1 MKKNLVFI
9 IILLIGSTAF
19 AQEGN
24 GKKLDKEGANT
35 LQSSDV
41 APKNRK
47 SFAANKAKSKPPITD
62 YKIISIKNDTTFV
75 DTTLTIQRDYNFNY
89 LRRDDFGL
97 QPINN
102 VGQTYNSLIKV
113 EERDHLLP
121 LFGARARHFNFME
134 AEDIMYYNVPT
145 PLTELY
151 FKTTFEQGQQLD
163 AFLTVNT
170 SPRLNL
176 SIAYK
181 GNRSLGK
188 YQHALT
194 STGNFRATA
203 NYRTKNDRYSIRTHF
218 VSQDLLNEEN
228 GGLSARGLNQY
239 LNNTT
244 EFANEADEF
253 ADRAS
258 IEVNFENA
266 ESILLGKR
274 FYLNHKYAL
283 IKKTDSTNTSVDVGH
298 ILDITDKSFQ
308 FDQAAPSDLFGES
321 YDSGALVDKA
331 ALEDFSNQLFV
342 NVTNNWLGSLTVN
355 AGFSDY
361 NYGYNTILTLEDG
374 TDITNRIKGNM
385 FSVGGSYQKNYK
397 GFQLAADARSILSGD
412 FDGNYLNASAGYQLG
427 DYGLRLGLSS
437 SSSAPNY
444 NFLLYQSDYV
454 SYNWQNYNNANETN
468 NFKNVETQKIHAN
481 VQIKNWANLDAS
493 YSTINNYTYFTK
505 NNDSITIPEQYNG
518 NLNLLKLKLSNSLS
532 FFGWLGLDNSIVYQN
547 VSNATNVVDD
557 ITGAGTQRTF
567 EVYNVPNIVTRNSLY
582 YQDYWFKRALYLQTG
597 VTFKYYSEYDAD
609 GYDPVLSE
617 FYVQSPNEIRFFD
630 DTDKSDAA
638 GDTAQT
644 FGGFPQFDIFFN
656 ARIRQTR
663 IYFKVENF
671 GEAFQQNNEFSAPG
685 YAPRDAVIRFGLVW
699 NFFL

>member
-1 MKKNLVFI
+1 MKKNLLFI
-9 IILLIGSTAF
+9 IILLIGSIAF

-24 GKKLDKEGANT
+24 EEEINEGTQKIQTRPEFTKSRKPLSKDKKK
-35 LQSSDV
+35 
-41 APKNRK
+41 
-47 SFAANKAKSKPPITD
+47 KPPITD
-62 YKIISIKNDTTFV
+62 YKIIDIHNDTTFV

-97 QPINN
+97 QPLNN
-102 VGQTYNSLIKV
+102 VGQSYNSLVKV
-113 EERDHLLP
+113 EERNHLLP

-134 AEDIMYYNVPT
+134 VEDIKYYNVPT

-163 AFLTVNT
+163 AFFTVNT

-203 NYRTKNDRYSIRTHF
+203 NYTTKNDRYRIRTHF

-228 GGLSARGLNQY
+228 GGLSERGLNQY
-239 LNNTT
+239 LSNTE
-244 EFANEADEF
+244 EFQDADEF
-253 ADRAS
+253 SDRGS

-274 FYLNHKYAL
+274 FYLNHSYSI
-283 IKKTDSTNTSVDVGH
+283 IKKTDSSSTNVAIGH

-308 FDQAAPSDLFGES
+308 FDQTSPNTLFGES
-321 YDSGALVDKA
+321 YESGALMDKV

-342 NVTNNWLGSLTVN
+342 KLDSDWLGSLSVN
-355 AGFSDY
+355 AGTSDY
-361 NYGYNTILTLEDG
+361 NYGYNTLVSFENG
-374 TDITNRIKGNM
+374 VDIKNRLKGNIY
-385 FSVGGSYQKNYK
+385 SIGGSYQKYYK
-397 GFQLAADARSILSGD
+397 GFQLAANGMSIVSGD
-412 FDGNYLNASAGYQLG
+412 FDGNYLNASAGYQFK
-427 DYGLRLGLSS
+427 DYGLQLGISANS
-437 SSSAPNY
+437 VAPNY
-444 NFLLYQSDYV
+444 NFLLYQSDYIG
-454 SYNWQNYNNANETN
+454 YNWQNYDNPENPSLV
-468 NFKNVETQKIHAN
+468 NFKNIETQKIQAN
-481 VQIKNWANLDAS
+481 IKVKNFANLEAS
-493 YSTINNYTYFTK
+493 YTAIDNYTYFTK
-505 NNDSITIPEQYNG
+505 NTDSLTVPEQFG
-518 NLNLLKLKLSNSLS
+518 GSINLFKLKFTNTLN
-532 FFGWLGLDNSIVYQN
+532 FGWLGFDNTILYQN
-547 VSNATNVVDD
+547 VDGAVNSVTNGNVS
-557 ITGAGTQRTF
+557 RTYS
-567 EVYNVPNIVTRNSLY
+567 VYNVPTFVTRNSVY
-582 YQDYWFKRALYLQTG
+582 YQDHWFKKALFLQTG
-597 VTFKYYSEYDAD
+597 VTFKYYSEYNAD

-617 FYVQSPNEIRFFD
+617 FYVQSPEETLSFD
-630 DTDKSDAA
+630 GPDVI
-638 GDTAQT
+638 QT

-656 ARIRQTR
+656 AKIRQTR

-671 GEAFQQNNEFSAPG
+671 GEAFKQNNEFSAPG

>member
-1 MKKNLVFI
+1 MKKNIVFI
-9 IILLIGSTAF
+9 IVLLTGYITF

-24 GKKLDKEGANT
+24 EEEINEGTQTIPTRPEFRRSEKSLSKNNKK
-35 LQSSDV
+35 
-41 APKNRK
+41 
-47 SFAANKAKSKPPITD
+47 KPPVTD
-62 YKIISIKNDTTFV
+62 YKIIDIHNDTTFV

-97 QPINN
+97 QPLNN
-102 VGQTYNSLIKV
+102 VGQSYNSLIKV

-134 AEDIMYYNVPT
+134 VEDILYYNVPT

-163 AFLTVNT
+163 AFFTVNT

-203 NYRTKNDRYSIRTHF
+203 NYATKNDRYRMRTHF

-228 GGLSARGLNQY
+228 GGLSASGLQQY
-239 LNNTT
+239 LSST
-244 EFANEADEF
+244 EEFQNADDF
-253 ADRAS
+253 ADRGAIDVS
-258 IEVNFENA
+258 FENA

-274 FYLNHKYAL
+274 FYLNHSYSI
-283 IKKTDSTNTSVDVGH
+283 IKKTDSSATNVAIGH

-308 FDQAAPSDLFGES
+308 FDQTTPVDFFGES
-321 YDSGALVDKA
+321 YESGALTDKV

-342 NVTNNWLGSLTVN
+342 KVNNDWLGTLTVN
-355 AGFSDY
+355 AKTSNY
-361 NYGYNTILTLEDG
+361 NYGYNTIVNLGENID
-374 TDITNRIKGNM
+374 DSVEITNRLKGDIYAI
-385 FSVGGSYQKNYK
+385 GGSYQKNYK
-397 GFQLAADARSILSGD
+397 GFQLAANGMSIVSGN
-412 FDGNYLNASAGYQLG
+412 FDGNYVNASAGYQLK
-427 DYGLRLGLSS
+427 DYGLQLGVSANS
-437 SSSAPNY
+437 VAPNY

-454 SYNWQNYNNANETN
+454 GYNWQNYNNDTSQNSSLV
-468 NFKNVETQKIHAN
+468 NFKNIETRKI
-481 VQIKNWANLDAS
+481 QANLKIKKLANIEAS
-493 YSTINNYTYFTK
+493 YTTIDNHTYLTK
-505 NNDSITIPEQYNG
+505 NQDSLTVPEQFG
-518 NLNLLKLKLSNSLS
+518 ESINLLKLKLTQTLNL
-532 FFGWLGLDNSIVYQN
+532 GWLGFNNTIVYQN
-547 VSNATNVVDD
+547 VGGAVNSATNGN
-557 ITGAGTQRTF
+557 ISRTYS
-567 EVYNVPNIVTRNSLY
+567 VYNVPNIITRNSVY
-582 YQDYWFKRALYLQTG
+582 YQDHWFKRALFLQTG

-617 FYVQSPNEIRFFD
+617 FYVQSPEEILSFNGPD
-630 DTDKSDAA
+630 IK
-638 GDTAQT
+638 QT

-656 ARIRQTR
+656 AKIRQTR

-671 GEAFQQNNEFSAPG
+671 GEAFSQNNEFSAPG

>member
-1 MKKNLVFI
+1 MKKNVLFI
-9 IILLIGSTAF
+9 IILLLGTITF

-24 GKKLDKEGANT
+24 EKDENEGGTIIRKSPEYA
-35 LQSSDV
+35 
-41 APKNRK
+41 KNRK
-47 SFAANKAKSKPPITD
+47 SLDKNGKTKPPITD
-62 YKIISIKNDTTFV
+62 YKIINIQNDTTYV
-75 DTTLTIQRDYNFNY
+75 DTTLTIQKDYNFNY

-97 QPINN
+97 QPLNN
-102 VGQTYNSLIKV
+102 VGQSYNSLIKV

-134 AEDIMYYNVPT
+134 VEDIKYYRVPT

-163 AFLTVNT
+163 AFFTINT

-203 NYRTKNDRYSIRTHF
+203 NYITKNDRYKIKTHF

-228 GGLSARGLNQY
+228 GGLSERGLAQY
-239 LNNTT
+239 LNNTQ
-244 EFANEADEF
+244 EFQDADEF
-253 ADRAS
+253 SDRGA

-274 FYLNHKYAL
+274 FYLNHSYS
-283 IKKTDSTNTSVDVGH
+283 IVKKTDSSATDIVIGH

-308 FDQAAPSDLFGES
+308 FDQTSPNILFGES
-321 YDSGALVDKA
+321 YEAGSLTDKA
-331 ALEDFSNQLFV
+331 ALEDFSNQVFIKI
-342 NVTNNWLGSLTVN
+342 NNDILGNLRIN
-355 AGFSDY
+355 GGMSDY
-361 NYGYNTILTLEDG
+361 NYGYNTIVSLEDG
-374 TDITNRIKGNM
+374 TTITNRLKGDIY
-385 FSVGGSYQKNYK
+385 SVGGSYQKNYK
-397 GFQLAADARSILSGD
+397 GFQLAANGMSILSGG
-412 FDGNYLNASAGYQLG
+412 FDGNYINASAGYQIK
-427 DYGLRLGLSS
+427 DYGIQLGISTNS
-437 SSSAPNY
+437 VAPNY
-444 NFLLYQSDYV
+444 NFLLNQSDYV
-454 SYNWQNYNNANETN
+454 AYNWQNYNNDDPTR
-468 NFKNVETQKIHAN
+468 NFKNVETQKVHAN
-481 VQIKNWANLDAS
+481 LQIKNLANIEAS
-493 YSTINNYTYFTK
+493 FTTIDNYTYFTK
-505 NNDSITIPEQYNG
+505 NTDSLTVPMQYDQTVE
-518 NLNLLKLKLSNSLS
+518 LLKLKFTQNLN
-532 FFGWLGLDNSIVYQN
+532 FGWLGIDNTIVYQN
-547 VSNATNVVDD
+547 V
-557 ITGAGTQRTF
+557 AGG
-567 EVYNVPNIVTRNSLY
+567 EVYKIPNVVTRNSVY
-582 YQDYWFKRALYLQTG
+582 YQDEWFKRALYLQTG

-617 FYVQSPNEIRFFD
+617 FYVQSDNEIRYF
-630 DTDKSDAA
+630 SDETGGAP
-638 GDTAQT
+638 QT

-656 ARIRQTR
+656 AKIRQTR

-671 GEAFQQNNEFSAPG
+671 GEAFNQNKEFSAPG

>member
-9 IILLIGSTAF
+9 IILLLGSITF

-24 GKKLDKEGANT
+24 EEEIDGGGTNIQQKPDFAKSKRPLTKKG
-35 LQSSDV
+35 
-41 APKNRK
+41 
-47 SFAANKAKSKPPITD
+47 KSKPPITD
-62 YKIISIKNDTTFV
+62 YKIIDLKNDTTFV

-102 VGQTYNSLIKV
+102 VGQTYNSLVKI
-113 EERDHLLP
+113 EERDHVLP

-134 AEDIMYYNVPT
+134 VEDIKYYNVPT

-163 AFLTVNT
+163 AFLTINT

-194 STGNFRATA
+194 STGNFRAMA
-203 NYRTKNDRYSIRTHF
+203 NYSTKNDRYRIKTHF
-218 VSQDLLNEEN
+218 VSQDLLNQEN
-228 GGLSARGLNQY
+228 GGLSENGLNQY
-239 LNNTT
+239 LSNTE
-244 EFANEADEF
+244 EFEDADEF
-253 ADRAS
+253 SDRAA

-274 FYLNHKYAL
+274 FYLNHRYSI
-283 IKKTDSTNTSVDVGH
+283 IKKTDSSSTDVAVGH

-308 FDQAAPSDLFGES
+308 FDQDAASDLFGTS
-321 YDSGALVDKA
+321 YETTGALSDKV
-331 ALEDFSNQLFV
+331 ALEDFTNQLFL
-342 NVTNNWLGSLTVN
+342 NVDNAWLGNLRVN
-355 AGFSDY
+355 AGYSDY
-361 NYGYNTILTLEDG
+361 NYGYNTIVTLEGG
-374 TDITNRIKGNM
+374 TDITNRIKGNVLT
-385 FSVGGSYQKNYK
+385 VGGSYQKNYK
-397 GFQLAADARSILSGD
+397 GFQLAANGMSIISGD
-412 FDGNYLNASAGYQLG
+412 FDGNFLNASAGYQLR
-427 DYGLRLGLSS
+427 DYGLQLGISS
-437 SSSAPNY
+437 NSTAPNY

-454 SYNWQNYNNANETN
+454 GYNWQNFNNADEDD
-468 NFKNVETQKIHAN
+468 NFKNIETQKVQAN
-481 VQIKNWANLDAS
+481 IQVKKFANLEAS
-493 YSTINNYTYFTK
+493 FTTIDNYTYFTK
-505 NNDSITIPEQYNG
+505 GTDSLTVPEQYDG
-518 NLNLLKLKLSNSLS
+518 KVELLKLKLSQNLN
-532 FFGWLGLDNSIVYQN
+532 FGWLGIDNSILYQN
-547 VSNATNVVDD
+547 VS
-557 ITGAGTQRTF
+557 GG
-567 EVYNVPNIVTRNSLY
+567 EVYRVPNVVTRNSVY
-582 YQDYWFKRALYLQTG
+582 YQDYWFKRALFLQTG

-617 FYVQSPNEIRFFD
+617 FYVQSQNEIDYFD
-630 DTDKSDAA
+630 QFDNSDPDNIVDTR
-638 GDTAQT
+638 QT

-656 ARIRQTR
+656 AKIRQTR

-671 GEAFQQNNEFSAPG
+671 GEAFNQNNEFSAPG

>member
-9 IILLIGSTAF
+9 IILLIGSLAF

-24 GKKLDKEGANT
+24 EEEIGGGITTNKERPDF
-35 LQSSDV
+35 S
-41 APKNRK
+41 KNRSARSK
-47 SFAANKAKSKPPITD
+47 KAKSKPPITD
-62 YKIISIKNDTTFV
+62 YRIIDLKNDTTFV

-113 EERDHLLP
+113 EEEDHLLP
-121 LFGARARHFNFME
+121 LFGARARHFNFLE
-134 AEDIMYYNVPT
+134 VEDIKYYNVPT
-145 PLTELY
+145 PLTEIY

-163 AFLTVNT
+163 AFFTANT

-203 NYRTKNDRYSIRTHF
+203 NYKTKNDRYRIKTHF

-228 GGLSARGLNQY
+228 GGLSAVGLNQY
-239 LNNTT
+239 LNNTE
-244 EFANEADEF
+244 EFNEPADF
-253 ADRAS
+253 ADRGA

-266 ESILLGKR
+266 ENILLGKR
-274 FYLNHKYAL
+274 FYLNHGYSI
-283 IKKTDSTNTSVDVGH
+283 IKKTDSSVTDISIGH

-308 FDQAAPSDLFGES
+308 FDQDLASDLFGES
-321 YDSGALVDKA
+321 YEVSGALFDKV
-331 ALEDFSNQLFV
+331 ALENFSNQLFLDV
-342 NVTNNWLGSLTVN
+342 NNDWLGKLRMNVGT
-355 AGFSDY
+355 SDY
-361 NYGYNTILTLEDG
+361 NYGYNTIVSLDDDANT
-374 TDITNRIKGNM
+374 TITNRIKGNVY
-385 FSVGGSYQKNYK
+385 SVGAAYQKNYK
-397 GFQLAADARSILSGD
+397 GFQLAANGMSIVSGD
-412 FDGNYLNASAGYQLG
+412 FDGNYINASAGYQLK
-427 DYGLRLGLSS
+427 DYGLQLGISTKS
-437 SSSAPNY
+437 TAPNY

-454 SYNWQNYNNANETN
+454 GYNWQNYNNTDPEK
-468 NFKNVETQKIHAN
+468 NFKNIETQKIQAN
-481 VQIKNWANLDAS
+481 IKVKNFANLEAS
-493 YSTINNYTYFTK
+493 YTTTDNYTFFTK
-505 NNDSITIPEQYNG
+505 NADSLTVPEQFG
-518 NLNLLKLKLSNSLS
+518 GSINLLKFKLTQTLN
-532 FFGWLGLDNSIVYQN
+532 FGWLGLDNTIVYQN
-547 VSNATNVVDD
+547 VNGATS
-557 ITGAGTQRTF
+557 TF
-567 EVYNVPNIVTRNSLY
+567 ENEGVAREYEVYNVPDIVTRNSVY
-582 YQDYWFKRALYLQTG
+582 YQDHWFKKALFLQAG

-617 FYVQSPNEIRFFD
+617 FYVQNPEEIDYFD
-630 DTDKSDAA
+630 DVDKTDEA
-638 GDTAQT
+638 GDTTQT

-656 ARIRQTR
+656 AKIRQTR

-671 GEAFQQNNEFSAPG
+671 GEAFSQNNEFSAPG

>member
-9 IILLIGSTAF
+9 IILLLGSITF

-24 GKKLDKEGANT
+24 EEEIDGGGTNIQQKPDFAKSKRPLTKK
-35 LQSSDV
+35 S
-41 APKNRK
+41 
-47 SFAANKAKSKPPITD
+47 KSKPPITD
-62 YKIISIKNDTTFV
+62 YKIIDLKNDTTFV

-102 VGQTYNSLIKV
+102 VGQTYNSLVKV

-134 AEDIMYYNVPT
+134 VEDIKYYNVPT

-163 AFLTVNT
+163 AFLTINT

-203 NYRTKNDRYSIRTHF
+203 NYNTKNDRYKIKTHF

-228 GGLSARGLNQY
+228 GGLSENGLNQY
-239 LNNTT
+239 LSNTA
-244 EFANEADEF
+244 EFQDADEF
-253 ADRAS
+253 SERAS

-274 FYLNHKYAL
+274 FYLNHSYSV
-283 IKKTDSTNTSVDVGH
+283 IKKTDSSNTDIAIGH

-308 FDQAAPSDLFGES
+308 FDQDAANDLFGVS
-321 YDSGALVDKA
+321 YETTGALLDKV
-331 ALEDFSNQLFV
+331 ALEDFTNQLFV
-342 NVTNNWLGSLTVN
+342 NIDNVWLGNLRLN
-355 AGFSDY
+355 AGYSDY
-361 NYGYNTILTLEDG
+361 NYGYNTIVSLEDG
-374 TDITNRIKGNM
+374 TNITNRIKGDVLT
-385 FSVGGSYQKNYK
+385 VGGSYQKNYK
-397 GFQLAADARSILSGD
+397 GFELAANGMSIVSGD
-412 FDGNYLNASAGYQLG
+412 FDGNYLNASAGYQLN
-427 DYGLRLGLSS
+427 DYGLQLGISTNS
-437 SSSAPNY
+437 TAPNY

-454 SYNWQNYNNANETN
+454 GYNWQNFNNANDDD
-468 NFKNVETQKIHAN
+468 NFKNIETQKIQAN
-481 VQIKNWANLDAS
+481 VQVKKFANIEAS
-493 YSTINNYTYFTK
+493 FTTIDNYTYFTK
-505 NNDSITIPEQYNG
+505 GTDSLTVPEQYDG
-518 NLNLLKLKLSNSLS
+518 KVELLKLKLSQNLN
-532 FFGWLGLDNSIVYQN
+532 FGWLGIDNSILYQN
-547 VSNATNVVDD
+547 V
-557 ITGAGTQRTF
+557 AGG
-567 EVYNVPNIVTRNSLY
+567 EVYRIPNVVTRNSIY
-582 YQDYWFKRALYLQTG
+582 YQDHWFKRALFLQTG

-617 FYVQSPNEIRFFD
+617 FYVQSQNEIDYFD
-630 DTDKSDAA
+630 QFDNSDPDNTIDTR
-638 GDTAQT
+638 QT

-656 ARIRQTR
+656 AKIRQTR

-671 GEAFQQNNEFSAPG
+671 GEAFSQNNEFSAPG